1 MAKDDTSCLVY
12 RIKDK
17 IESAS
22 EDDEVGTEM
31 FNYQFTRIIKNKGEV
46 YNVLRDDDE
55 KKKKINEEL
64 LSFLESSCKSKH
76 SEYII
81 ICLYAIERL
90 NYQGKKNT
98 LHLPNLEKCLRLL
111 ISTGNFKEDVD
122 KVKKCLSIFFC
133 MYTPYSDLR
142 LYTDQ
147 SQIENTFWR
156 KYKEKSGADFFKN
169 SLELCKFLF
178 SIRYTVIQ
186 ENVNKLA
193 YNLFYKAKSGSLR
206 DKYRKVFIELVKDDV
221 IIGLSER
228 QLVIPSKIY
237 DSKKYRKSLLHFID
251 NFKITYNT
259 EREIVESLVKIKL
272 QLKDG
277 KGINILKDI
286 EKIIRGILKH
296 RTLNNDKNK
305 DFLGYKTR
313 DSIVLAL
320 LKEVMD
326 EEFYTDYIKILDTI
340 DSTDNNGN
348 KVPFSQTL
356 PTYNSSSYIT
366 GGKRKRKSKKKKRK
380 TQRKTKRGNRK
391 TKKKSRKHSRKRKH
405 SRNR

>member
-1 MAKDDTSCLVY
+1 MGKEDTSCLVY

-17 IESAS
+17 IESANV
-22 EDDEVGTEM
+22 DDEVGTEM
-31 FNYQFTRIIKNKGEV
+31 FNYQFTRILKNKGEI

-55 KKKKINEEL
+55 KKKKISDEL
-64 LSFLESSCKSKH
+64 LSFLESSCRAKH

-90 NYQGKKNT
+90 NFQGKKNT
-98 LHLPNLEKCLRLL
+98 LHLPNLEKCIRLL
-111 ISTGNFKEDVD
+111 ITSGNFKEDVK

-133 MYTPYSDLR
+133 IYTPYSDLI
-142 LYTDQ
+142 LFTDQ

-169 SLELCKFLF
+169 NLELCKFLY

-206 DKYRKVFIELVKDDV
+206 DKYKTVFIDLLRDDV
-221 IIGLSER
+221 ITGLSNR

-251 NFKITYNT
+251 NFKNTYNT
-259 EREIVESLVKIKL
+259 ERDSIESLIKIRRA
-272 QLKDG
+272 LKDG
-277 KGINILKDI
+277 KSINMLKDI
-286 EKIIRGILKH
+286 EKIIRDILKN
-296 RTLNNDKNK
+296 RTLTKDKTK

-313 DSIVLAL
+313 DSFVLAL
-320 LKEVMD
+320 FKLVMD
-326 EEFYTDYIKILDTI
+326 EEFYTDYIKILDSI
-340 DSTDNNGN
+340 DSNDNNDN
-348 KVPFSQTL
+348 NVPFSQTL
-356 PTYNSSSYIT
+356 DTYNSSSYIT
-366 GGKRKRKSKKKKRK
+366 GGKRKRKSKKKKSKNKKRK

-391 TKKKSRKHSRKRKH
+391 TKKKSRK
-405 SRNR
+405 RN